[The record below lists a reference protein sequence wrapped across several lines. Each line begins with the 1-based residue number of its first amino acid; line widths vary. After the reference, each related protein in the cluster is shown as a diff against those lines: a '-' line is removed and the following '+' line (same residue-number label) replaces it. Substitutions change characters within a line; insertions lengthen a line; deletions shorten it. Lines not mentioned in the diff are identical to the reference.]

1 MLASWGIKMGQQAIS
16 DLEKCAV
23 IGFGSVGVDMVHVDG
38 ASQASTV
45 VTNAL
50 GFFLEMS
57 KPRWREGRNH
67 NAGGNREIPKYGYF
81 SQLRRHNEGIRSL
94 GQKG

>member
-1 MLASWGIKMGQQAIS
+1 MLTSWGIKIDQQTIF

-23 IGFGSVGVDMVHVDG
+23 IGVGSIGVDMVYVDG
-38 ASQASTV
+38 ASEAGTV
-45 VTNAL
+45 VSNPF